1 MTEAAVTAPP
11 NSLNT
16 PHWHAPRKAALTP
29 WFSLPGWIKLFRHQT
44 GQGHSKLFAAVQALH
59 QRLPRSPLEM
69 PQPTAQAILEARSVM
84 YQRQKAAFSDADLAL
99 KIQALEVV
107 MQVAC
112 ASQGQR
118 ASFPQLLAALAM
130 TEGYLIQLAPG
141 EGKTL
146 AIGIASVLIAWAGKP
161 LHIITAN
168 DYLAARDAE
177 LMSPLFAACGLTV
190 ASITHETPPHGLA
203 HCYRQPIVYAT
214 AKQFLADFLR
224 DDLLLSGARDPVRRK
239 LWHLQNGNPEKSPV
253 MRGLYA
259 VIIDEADGVLIDEA
273 TTPLI
278 IASPQSDKASM
289 MEAIR
294 LARDLVES
302 LKKPEDYTLYL
313 KAGNSVHFTEKGKQK
328 IEALGRQFS
337 DYWQVAARREEI
349 FSLAIMAREVF
360 ELDRHYI
367 VKDGEIVIVDEG
379 TGRSM
384 PGRSWSHGIHQSIEA
399 RRGVEL
405 TPLTKISARMT
416 FQEFFRHYHRLS
428 GASGTLHGL
437 DLELWKTFGLLIL
450 RIAPNTP
457 TRLKSLPKQTY
468 PTRAAKLQGFI
479 SRIEELHRHNLPILV
494 GTRRILD
501 SEEIAAILRGKG
513 LTCIVLNAKEH
524 EFEAEIV
531 AYAGNFG
538 CITVATNMAGRGT
551 DIKIPAA
558 VEQAGGL
565 QVLMFE
571 AHESPRIDWQLF
583 GRSGRQGGQGT
594 AQAYVSLEEELIVK
608 HAPYWIKPLAAF
620 VPDQVSVRMRVH
632 VLQWLAQKS
641 VSKVA
646 TKQRSHLAFIQR
658 QLREQLGFSK
668 N

>member
-1 MTEAAVTAPP
+1 M
-11 NSLNT
+11 
-16 PHWHAPRKAALTP
+16 
-29 WFSLPGWIKLFRHQT
+29 
-44 GQGHSKLFAAVQALH
+44 
-59 QRLPRSPLEM
+59 
-69 PQPTAQAILEARSVM
+69 
-84 YQRQKAAFSDADLAL
+84 L

-107 MQVAC
+107 VQVAC
-112 ASQGQR
+112 NSQGQR

-146 AIGIASVLIAWAGKP
+146 AIAIASVLVAWAGKP

-177 LMSPLFAACGLTV
+177 LMGPLYTACGLTV
-190 ASITHETPPHGLA
+190 AAITHETPPHGLA
-203 HCYRQPIVYAT
+203 ACYRQPIVYAT

-239 LWHLQNGNPEKSPV
+239 LWHLQNGSPEKLPV

-278 IASPQSDKASM
+278 IASPQPDKAGM
-289 MEAIR
+289 LEAIR
-294 LARDLVES
+294 RARVLVET
-302 LKKPEDYTLYL
+302 LTKPEHYTLYL
-313 KAGNSVHFTEKGKQK
+313 KAGNSVHFTEQGKQK
-328 IEALGRQFS
+328 IETLGSDFS
-337 DYWQVAARREEI
+337 EYWQVAARREEI
-349 FSLAIMAREVF
+349 FSLAVMARDVF

-367 VKDGEIVIVDEG
+367 IKDGEIVIVDES

-399 RRGVEL
+399 RQGVEF

-428 GASGTLHGL
+428 GASGTLHSL
-437 DLELWKTFGLLIL
+437 DMEIWKTFGLLIL
-450 RIAPNTP
+450 RIPPNTP
-457 TRLKSLPKQTY
+457 TRLKHLPKQTY
-468 PTRAAKLQGFI
+468 KTRAEKLLGLI
-479 SRIEELHRHNLPILV
+479 SRIEDLNKQNLPILV

-524 EFEAEIV
+524 ESEAEIV
-531 AYAGNFG
+531 EQAGNFG

-551 DIKIPAA
+551 DIKVP
-558 VEQAGGL
+558 VLVDKAGGL

-583 GRSGRQGGQGT
+583 GRTGRQGGQGT

-608 HAPYWIKPLAAF
+608 HAPYWIRPLAAS
-620 VPDQVSVRMRVH
+620 VPDQVSVKLKVH
-632 VLQWLAQKS
+632 FLQWLAQS
-641 VSKVA
+641 SASKIA
-646 TKQRSHLAFIQR
+646 TKQRSHLAFIQK

>member
-1 MTEAAVTAPP
+1 MSEPLQT
-11 NSLNT
+11 L
-16 PHWHAPRKAALTP
+16 HWHPPRKAVLTP
-29 WFSLPGWIKLFRHQT
+29 WYSLTGWLGLFYHRT
-44 GQGHSKLFAAVQALH
+44 GGGHRPLWAAVEALH
-59 QRLPRSPLEM
+59 QRLPTSPREVAL
-69 PQPTAQAILEARSVM
+69 PTEQAILAARTLV
-84 YQRQKAAFSDADLAL
+84 YRRQKADSSPADLLL

-107 MQVAC
+107 VQVAC
-112 ASQGQR
+112 NSQGQR

-146 AIGIASVLIAWAGKP
+146 AIAVASVLIAWAGKP

-177 LMSPLFAACGLTV
+177 LMSPLYVACGLTV
-190 ASITHETPPHGLA
+190 AAITDKTSPHGLA
-203 HCYRQPIVYAT
+203 ACYRQPIVYAT

-239 LWHLQNGNPEKSPV
+239 LWHLQNGLPEKSPV

-278 IASPQSDKASM
+278 IASPQTDKASM
-289 MEAIR
+289 LDAIA
-294 LARDLVES
+294 LARHLVDT
-302 LKKPEDYTLYL
+302 LTKPEHYTLHL
-313 KAGNSVHFTEKGKQK
+313 KAGNSVHFTKKGREK
-328 IEALGRQFS
+328 IETLGSGFS
-337 DYWQVAARREEI
+337 EYWQVAARQEEI
-349 FSLAIMAREVF
+349 FSLAVMARDVF

-367 VKDGEIVIVDEG
+367 VKDGEIVIVDES

-399 RRGVEL
+399 RQGVDF

-437 DLELWKTFGLLIL
+437 DMELWKTFGLHIL
-450 RIAPNTP
+450 RISPNTP
-457 TRLKSLPKQTY
+457 TRLKSLPKQTFR
-468 PTRAAKLQGFI
+468 TRADKLLGFI
-479 SRIEELHRHNLPILV
+479 ARIEALHGQNLPVLV

-501 SEEIAAILRGKG
+501 SEEIAGILRARG
-513 LTCIVLNAKEH
+513 LSCIVLNAKEH
-524 EFEAEIV
+524 EAEAQIV
-531 AYAGNFG
+531 EQAGHFG

-551 DIKIPAA
+551 DIKIPAV
-558 VEQAGGL
+558 VEAAGGL

-583 GRSGRQGGQGT
+583 GRTGRQGGQGT
-594 AQAYVSLEEELIVK
+594 AQAYVSLEEELLVK
-608 HAPYWIKPLAAF
+608 HTPYWARPLAAF
-620 VPDQVSVRMRVH
+620 VPDQVSVQLKVQL
-632 VLQWLAQKS
+632 LQWLAQRS
-641 VSKVA
+641 ANQVA
-646 TKQRSHLAFIQR
+646 TRQRSHLAFIQK

>member
-1 MTEAAVTAPP
+1 MSVQSDT
-11 NSLNT
+11 L
-16 PHWHAPRKAALTP
+16 HWHAPRKAALTP
-29 WFSLPGWIKLFRHQT
+29 WYSLPGWLGLARHRT
-44 GQGHSKLFAAVQALH
+44 GQGHRALWVAINALH
-59 QRLPRSPLEM
+59 RQLPLSPLESVL
-69 PQPTAQAILEARSVM
+69 PTPEMILQARTVM
-84 YQRQKAAFSDADLAL
+84 YRRQKSAKSAADLQCRI
-99 KIQALEVV
+99 KALEVV
-107 MQVAC
+107 VNVAC

-130 TEGYLIQLAPG
+130 TDGYLIQLAPG

-146 AIGIASVLIAWAGKP
+146 AIAIASVLIAWAGKP

-177 LMSPLFAACGLTV
+177 LMSPLYEACGLTV
-190 ASITHETPPHGLA
+190 AAITHETPPHGLA
-203 HCYRQPIVYAT
+203 ACYRQPIVYAT

-224 DDLLLSGARDPVRRK
+224 DDLLLAGARDPVRRK
-239 LWHLQNGNPEKSPV
+239 LWHLQNRMPDKSPV

-259 VIIDEADGVLIDEA
+259 AIIDEADGVLIDEA

-278 IASPQSDKASM
+278 IASPQPDKASM
-289 MEAIR
+289 LDAIG
-294 LARDLVES
+294 LARQLVDT
-302 LKKPEDYTLYL
+302 LTTPEHYTLHL
-313 KAGNSVHFTEKGKQK
+313 KSGNSVYFTEKGKQE
-328 IEALGRQFS
+328 IATLGNRFS

-349 FSLAIMAREVF
+349 FSLAVMARDVF
-360 ELDRHYI
+360 ELNRHYI
-367 VKDGEIVIVDEG
+367 VKDGEIVIVDES

-399 RRGVEL
+399 RQGVEF

-437 DLELWKTFGLLIL
+437 DMELWKTFGLLIL
-450 RIAPNTP
+450 RIPPNTP
-457 TRLKSLPKQTY
+457 TRLKNLPKQTY
-468 PTRAAKLQGFI
+468 RTRTEKLRGFI
-479 SRIEELHRHNLPILV
+479 NRIEELHRKNLPVLV
-494 GTRRILD
+494 GTRRIMD
-501 SEEIAAILRGKG
+501 SEEIAEILRGKG
-513 LTCIVLNAKEH
+513 VACIVLNAKEH
-524 EFEAEIV
+524 ESEAEIV
-531 AYAGNFG
+531 AHAGNFG

-558 VEQAGGL
+558 VQTAGGL

-583 GRSGRQGGQGT
+583 GRSGRQGAQGT

-608 HAPYWIKPLAAF
+608 HAPYWAKPLAASI
-620 VPDQVSVRMRVH
+620 PDQISIRLKVH
-632 VLQWLAQKS
+632 FLQWLAQKS
-641 VSKVA
+641 VNKVA
-646 TKQRSHLAFIQR
+646 TRQRSHLAFLQK

-668 N
+668 S